1 MHRVECDCGRVLYEG
16 LKYCPSCGR
25 RIAEKP
31 STTKS
36 PNNKESKNS

>member
-1 MHRVECDCGRVLYEG
+1 MRRVECD
-16 LKYCPSCGR
+16 CGR

-36 PNNKESKNS
+36 PNNKESKKS